1 MSLHLFHLLKITEQS
16 LTPDF
21 QEGDFVITLKVPLF
35 FDHYKE
41 GDVIVFD
48 QVSYGRMIKR
58 VQAVS
63 PEDNSLFV
71 LGSHPNSID
80 SREFGAVQ
88 TKTVLGKVIW
98 HISKKTSA

>member
-1 MSLHLFHLLKITEQS
+1 MSAHLFKVTEQS

-21 QEGDFVITLKVPLF
+21 QEGDFVITLKIPIF

-48 QVSYGRMIKR
+48 HPSYGRLIKR

-71 LGSHPNSID
+71 IGSHPNSID
-80 SREFGAVQ
+80 SRDFGSVHTQ
-88 TKTVLGKVIW
+88 SVLGKVIW
-98 HISKKTSA
+98 HISKKASA